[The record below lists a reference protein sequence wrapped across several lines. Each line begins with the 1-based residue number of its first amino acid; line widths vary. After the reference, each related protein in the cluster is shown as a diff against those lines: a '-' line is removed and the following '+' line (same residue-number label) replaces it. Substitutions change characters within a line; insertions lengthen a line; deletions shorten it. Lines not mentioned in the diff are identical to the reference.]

1 MALKLVSSEA
11 EFNYSLGFINM
22 LYDIIKSSSFA
33 RLMEN
38 HVRDMLIYLF
48 ENEQNFGIL
57 CKIES
62 VSFDPVLPKPIADE
76 FRSMT
81 LFFLAGYTFES
92 ARIDNDVLIF
102 EAGFGQENIGS
113 FVSVPLL
120 SIVQV
125 IIDDTPAFVN
135 LALPH
140 ERIMPANSEKNEGV
154 QNSMSAFLSNPENQ
168 KFLKE
173 TPKK

>member
-1 MALKLVSSEA
+1 
-11 EFNYSLGFINM
+11 M
-22 LYDIIKSSSFA
+22 LYDIIKNPSFA

-48 ENEQNFGIL
+48 ENDQNFGIL
-57 CKIES
+57 CKIEH
-62 VSFDPVLPKPIADE
+62 VTFDPVLPPHLSEE

-92 ARIDNDVLIF
+92 ARIDNDILIF

-135 LALPH
+135 LALPKEFH
-140 ERIMPANSEKNEGV
+140 PVVNIEKQEGV
-154 QNSMSAFLSNPENQ
+154 QNSMSALLSNPENQ
-168 KFLKE
+168 KFLK
-173 TPKK
+173 KK

>member
-1 MALKLVSSEA
+1 
-11 EFNYSLGFINM
+11 M
-22 LYDIIKSSSFA
+22 LYDIIKNPSFA

-48 ENEQNFGIL
+48 ENDQNFGIL
-57 CKIES
+57 CKIDH
-62 VSFDPVLPKPIADE
+62 VTFDPPLPPHLSEE

-92 ARIDNDVLIF
+92 ARIDNDILIF

-135 LALPH
+135 LALPKEQH
-140 ERIMPANSEKNEGV
+140 PMINIEKQEGV
-154 QNSMSAFLSNPENQ
+154 QNSMSALLANPENQ
-168 KFLKE
+168 KFLK
-173 TPKK
+173 KK